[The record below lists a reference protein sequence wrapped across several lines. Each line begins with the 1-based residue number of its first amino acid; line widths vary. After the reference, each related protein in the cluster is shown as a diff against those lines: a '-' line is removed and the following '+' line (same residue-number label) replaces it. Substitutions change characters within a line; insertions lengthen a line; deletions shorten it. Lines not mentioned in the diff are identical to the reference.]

1 MSRKQTTMLRV
12 MIAEYQNYVTPEKFP
27 RGHGKKAL
35 EEAYQLVNLKPFQVK
50 CVASPAYC
58 DFQVNDVKYID
69 EIVRDQR
76 HKLIRLFRIFK
87 NLRCIFREGK
97 NEIIWFTNV
106 DWMFFVYVALFTPRT
121 QKIAITI
128 FRNILE
134 DATNPKW
141 GICKGLLSYLVSNG
155 MAKIDLMFVT
165 NPTLSISGA
174 KQQIHIPD
182 YFYKN
187 VYSLYRNTAKAERIV
202 CLGLMNVQKELKKL
216 VRHFSNTEIEV
227 WIIGLFDNEDYYNAI
242 RKLSGSNIKIENR
255 ALSEKEYLNI
265 IGGSQFVILPYAATE
280 YKEATSGILLET
292 IFMNSIPVAPKF
304 LLKNNGKTIHNSIA
318 EYQFD
323 HIQHCVT
330 NAFIKITDQKNIS
343 KSSLRDL

>member
-1 MSRKQTTMLRV
+1 
-12 MIAEYQNYVTPEKFP
+12 
-27 RGHGKKAL
+27 
-35 EEAYQLVNLKPFQVK
+35 
-50 CVASPAYC
+50 
-58 DFQVNDVKYID
+58 
-69 EIVRDQR
+69 
-76 HKLIRLFRIFK
+76 
-87 NLRCIFREGK
+87 
-97 NEIIWFTNV
+97 
-106 DWMFFVYVALFTPRT
+106 MFFVYVALFTPRT

-134 DATNPKW
+134 DARNPKW

-227 WIIGLFDNEDYYNAI
+227 WIIGLFDNEHYYNAI
-242 RKLSGSNIKIENR
+242 TKLSVSNIKIEHR

-304 LLKNNGKTIHNSIA
+304 LLKNNNIQGIGYEKLEDIPTTLKELKSIGKTIHNSIA